1 MTTLTAALAS
11 VLHLDA
17 ADVCIVTSPTGALR
31 VYVPASVDRD
41 RLQIGFLRAAAAC
54 PLSLSLVSV
63 GSDDD
68 GAFVG
73 YEYQEAG

>member
-1 MTTLTAALAS
+1 MTTLADALAHA
-11 VLHLDA
+11 LQLDA
-17 ADVCIVTSPTGALR
+17 ADVCIVISPTGALR
-31 VYVPASVDRD
+31 VYVPATVDRD

-63 GSDDD
+63 GSDDR